1 MSALPSTFPSIKHP
15 SRLPKADPRNTENSV
30 VQLRP
35 MPLRQ
40 PAPRSASLFALPNEP
55 EDARITGGTRSLNR
69 RLLALNLSGS
79 RTPAVEH

>member
-1 MSALPSTFPSIKHP
+1 MSASPSTFPSIKHP
-15 SRLPKADPRNTENSV
+15 SRLPKADLRNTANSV
-30 VQLRP
+30 VQLRQ